1 MFNVNILLNR
11 RSVERARAQ
20 LETILEA
27 YLPINQI
34 PRRILMKNIYTSHLP
49 PRWRLKKELGS
60 ILMSLGATKGALDQ
74 YLKLECWDEV
84 IVCYNMLQMRHKSA
98 EVIKKR

>member
-1 MFNVNILLNR
+1 
-11 RSVERARAQ
+11 
-20 LETILEA
+20 
-27 YLPINQI
+27 
-34 PRRILMKNIYTSHLP
+34 MKNVYTSRLP
-49 PRWRLKKELGS
+49 PRWRLQKELGS
-60 ILMSLGATKGALDQ
+60 ILMSLGATKGALDL